1 MALQDYPLTGGTQR
15 QPEEQAES
23 YERPLASPSLRVPAP
38 PLHQPGPGDPDPHI
52 SMPAAVPGL
61 GGAADPSLPYP
72 VPVSPSTRDHS
83 SPSLPASVA
92 PISGIPSRA
101 GQNNPSTD
109 AVSETTQPNAR
120 QMPGPANAGG
130 FSDIMQVDITDHGPT
145 GSTRMGIPEE
155 SAQRPLLTVDGRFLD
170 PEKYEPVK
178 PIGSGGFAKVIYH
191 LNYQY
196 FMHSVVK
203 ETQACC
209 LNNHQG
215 SR

>member
-1 MALQDYPLTGGTQR
+1 MALQDYPLTGQR

-23 YERPLASPSLRVPAP
+23 YERPLAPAP
-38 PLHQPGPGDPDPHI
+38 PLHQPVPGDPDPHI
-52 SMPAAVPGL
+52 SMPAAVPGP

-92 PISGIPSRA
+92 
-101 GQNNPSTD
+101 
-109 AVSETTQPNAR
+109 VSETTQPNAR
-120 QMPGPANAGG
+120 QMPEPANAGG
-130 FSDIMQVDITDHGPT
+130 FSDIMQLDITDHGPT

-178 PIGSGGFAKVIYH
+178 LIGSGGFAKVIYH